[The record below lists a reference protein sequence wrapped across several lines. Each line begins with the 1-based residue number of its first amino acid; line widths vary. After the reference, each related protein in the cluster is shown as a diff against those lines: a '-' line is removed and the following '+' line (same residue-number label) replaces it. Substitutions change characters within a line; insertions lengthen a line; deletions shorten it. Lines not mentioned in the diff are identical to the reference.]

1 MNSMKR
7 ICVFT
12 GSYLGARPEYLSAAQ
27 ALGREL
33 AARGLEL
40 VYGGAHIGLM
50 GALAD
55 TVLAEKGRVVGVIP
69 DTLVDREV
77 AHHGLSELHVVDS
90 MHARKAKMAALAD
103 GVIALPGGIGTLEE
117 LFEAL
122 TWRALHIHAKPCGL
136 LNINHYY
143 DLLLQFLQHSVN
155 EKFLKAEYHAMLV
168 VGERPAEVLDA
179 FEQYERDSEH
189 KMKA

>member
-1 MNSMKR
+1 MKR
-7 ICVFT
+7 LCVFT
-12 GSYLGARPEYLSAAQ
+12 GSHLGARPAYLAAAQ

-40 VYGGAHIGLM
+40 VYGGTHIGLM

-55 TVLAEKGRVVGVIP
+55 TVLAENGRVIGVIP

-77 AHHGLSELHVVDS
+77 AHRGISELHVVGS
-90 MHARKAKMAALAD
+90 MHERKAKMAALAD
-103 GVIALPGGIGTLEE
+103 GVVALPGGIGTLEE

-122 TWRALHIHAKPCGL
+122 TWRALNIHAKPCGL

-143 DLLLQFLQHSVN
+143 DLLLQFLQHSVD
-155 EKFLKAEYHAMLV
+155 EQFLKAHYQAMLV
-168 VGERPAEVLDA
+168 VGEHPAEILDA
-179 FEQYERDSEH
+179 FERYERDSEH
-189 KMKA
+189 KIEA

>member
-1 MNSMKR
+1 MKR
-7 ICVFT
+7 LCVFT
-12 GSYLGARPEYLSAAQ
+12 GSYLGARPEYLAAAQ

-55 TVLAEKGRVVGVIP
+55 TVLAENGRVVGVIP
-69 DTLVDREV
+69 DRLVDREV
-77 AHHGLSELHVVDS
+77 AHHGLSELHVVGS
-90 MHARKAKMAALAD
+90 MHERKAKMAELAD

-122 TWRALHIHAKPCGL
+122 TWRALNIHTKPCGL

-143 DLLLQFLQHSVN
+143 DLLLQFLQHTVD
-155 EKFLKAEYHAMLV
+155 EKFLKAQYRALLLV
-168 VGERPAEVLDA
+168 EEHPGKLLDRL
-179 FEQYERDSEH
+179 EQQGSSL
-189 KMKA
+189 

>member
-1 MNSMKR
+1 MKR
-7 ICVFT
+7 LCVFT
-12 GSYLGARPEYLSAAQ
+12 GSYLGTRPEYLSTAQ

-55 TVLAEKGRVVGVIP
+55 TVLAENGRVVGVIP
-69 DTLVDREV
+69 NTLVDREV
-77 AHHGLSELHVVDS
+77 AHHGLSELHVVGS
-90 MHARKAKMAALAD
+90 MHERKAKMAELAD

-122 TWRALHIHAKPCGL
+122 TWRALNIHAKPCGL
-136 LNINHYY
+136 LNVNHYY

-155 EKFLKAEYHAMLV
+155 EQFLKARYHALLLV
-168 VGERPAEVLDA
+168 EEHPGKLLDRL
-179 FEQYERDSEH
+179 EQQEGSP
-189 KMKA
+189 